1 MYLSATFFIYMKV
14 LIKQATIV
22 HTASP
27 FNGQLKDIFI
37 QDGMIQSIADKI
49 SEKADQVIE
58 QEGLH
63 VSIGWLDVFSQFCD
77 PGYEYRETLETG
89 AKAAAAGGFTDVLVL
104 PNTNPVVHTK
114 SQVEYIIQKSKG
126 LVANIHPLGAV
137 TKNAA
142 GTELAEMY
150 DMKQSGAVAFTDGI
164 NSIQSPGLLLKAL
177 QYVLA
182 FDGII
187 VQVADDKTISPQGLI
202 NEGIIST
209 QLGLP
214 GKPAIAEEIMI
225 ARDIELLKYTGS
237 KIHFTG
243 ISTKKGIELINKAKA
258 DGWQVSFSVTPY
270 HAIFCDEDLQE
281 YDTNLKVNPPLRTRE
296 DMLAVRAA
304 ILHGEADAIA
314 SHHIPQNYDSKVCE
328 FEYAKYGMIGLET
341 LFGVIWPMV
350 SVGSAQDLGEWAT
363 GNNQSAIELLV
374 EKLSIAP
381 RKIFGLDLPEIKE
394 GVTATLTLF
403 NPTAEFIFDEKMIA
417 SKSKNTP
424 FVGMQLKGKVIGI
437 INDNNI
443 YLN

>member
-1 MYLSATFFIYMKV
+1 MKV
-14 LIKQATIV
+14 LIKQATII
-22 HTASP
+22 HSSSP
-27 FNGQLKDIFI
+27 FNGQQKDIFI
-37 QDGMIQSIADKI
+37 QDGIIQLIEDQI
-49 SEKADQVIE
+49 SETADVYIE
-58 QEGLH
+58 QVGLH
-63 VSIGWLDVFSQFCD
+63 VSIGWMDIYSHFCD
-77 PGYEYRETLETG
+77 PGYEFRETLETG
-89 AKAAAAGGFTDVLVL
+89 AMAAATGGFTDVLVL

-114 SQVEYIIQKSKG
+114 SQVEYIIQKSKE

-142 GTELAEMY
+142 GAELAEMY
-150 DMKQSGAVAFTDGI
+150 DMKQSGATAFTDGS

-182 FDGII
+182 FDGTIL
-187 VQVADDKTISPQGLI
+187 QVADDKSINPQGLM

-225 ARDIELLKYTGS
+225 ARDIELVKYTES

-243 ISTKKGIELINKAKA
+243 ISTKKGIELINNAKA
-258 DGWQVSFSVTPY
+258 DGLQVSFSVTPY
-270 HAIFCDEDLQE
+270 HAVFCDEDLLE

-304 ILHGEADAIA
+304 ILSGEADAIA

-341 LFGVIWPMV
+341 LFGVVWSMV
-350 SVGSAQDLGEWAT
+350 SLGSAQDLGKRAT
-363 GNNQSAIELLV
+363 VNNQSPIDYLI
-374 EKLSIAP
+374 EKLTVSP
-381 RKIFGLDLPEIKE
+381 RKIFGLDVPEIKE
-394 GVTATLTLF
+394 GVPASLTLF
-403 NPTAEFIFDEKMIA
+403 NPATEFVFDETMIA

-424 FVGMQLKGKVIGI
+424 FIGRPLKGKVIGI
-437 INDNNI
+437 VNGNKIH
-443 YLN
+443 LN

>member
-1 MYLSATFFIYMKV
+1 MKV

-22 HTASP
+22 HSSSP
-27 FNGQLKDIFI
+27 FNRQQKDIFI
-37 QDGMIQSIADKI
+37 QDGIIQLIADQI
-49 SEKADQVIE
+49 SETADQVIE
-58 QEGLH
+58 QAGLH
-63 VSIGWLDVFSQFCD
+63 VSIGWMDIYSHFCD

-89 AKAAAAGGFTDVLVL
+89 AMAAATGGFTDVLVL

-114 SQVEYIIQKSKG
+114 SQVEYVIQKSKG

-142 GTELAEMY
+142 GAELAEMY
-150 DMKQSGAVAFTDGI
+150 DMKQSGAVAFTDGT

-182 FDGII
+182 FDGTIL
-187 VQVADDKTISPQGLI
+187 QVADDKTINPQGLM

-225 ARDIELLKYTGS
+225 ARDIELVKYTGS

-243 ISTKKGIELINKAKA
+243 ISTKRGIELINKAKA
-258 DGWQVSFSVTPY
+258 DGLQVSFSVTPY
-270 HAIFCDEDLQE
+270 HAVFCDEDLKE

-304 ILHGEADAIA
+304 ILSGEADAIA

-328 FEYAKYGMIGLET
+328 FEYANYGMIGLET
-341 LFGVIWPMV
+341 LFGVVWSMV
-350 SVGSAQDLGEWAT
+350 AFGSAQDLGEWAT
-363 GNNQSAIELLV
+363 GNNQSAMEYLI
-374 EKLSIAP
+374 EKLTISP
-381 RKIFGLDLPEIKE
+381 RKIFGLEVPEIKE
-394 GVTATLTLF
+394 GVTASLTLF
-403 NPTAEFIFDEKMIA
+403 NPATEFVFDETIIA

-424 FVGMQLKGKVIGI
+424 FIGRSLKGKVIGI
-437 INDNNI
+437 INGNKI
-443 YLN
+443 HLN

>member
-1 MYLSATFFIYMKV
+1 MKV
-14 LIKQATIV
+14 LIKQATII
-22 HTASP
+22 HSSSP
-27 FNGQLKDIFI
+27 FNGQQKDIFI
-37 QDGMIQSIADKI
+37 QDGIIQLIKDQI
-49 SEKADQVIE
+49 SETADVYIE
-58 QEGLH
+58 QVGLH
-63 VSIGWLDVFSQFCD
+63 VSIGWMDIYSHFCD
-77 PGYEYRETLETG
+77 PGYEFRETLETG
-89 AKAAAAGGFTDVLVL
+89 AMAAATGGFTDVLVL
-104 PNTNPVVHTK
+104 PNTNPVVHAK
-114 SQVEYIIQKSKG
+114 SQVEYVIQKSKE

-142 GTELAEMY
+142 GAELAEMY
-150 DMKQSGAVAFTDGI
+150 DMKQSGATAFTDGS

-182 FDGII
+182 FDGTIL
-187 VQVADDKTISPQGLI
+187 QVADDKSINPQGLM

-225 ARDIELLKYTGS
+225 ARDIELVKYTES

-258 DGWQVSFSVTPY
+258 DGLQVSFSVTPY
-270 HAIFCDEDLQE
+270 HAVFCDEDLLE

-304 ILHGEADAIA
+304 ILSGEADAIA

-341 LFGVIWPMV
+341 LFGVVWSMV
-350 SVGSAQDLGEWAT
+350 SLGSAQDFGESAT
-363 GNNQSAIELLV
+363 GNNQSAIDYLI
-374 EKLSIAP
+374 EKLTVSP
-381 RKIFGLDLPEIKE
+381 RKIFGLDVPEIKE
-394 GVTATLTLF
+394 GVTASLTLF
-403 NPTAEFIFDEKMIA
+403 NPATEFVFDETMIA

-424 FVGMQLKGKVIGI
+424 FIGRPLKGKVIGI
-437 INDNNI
+437 VNGNKIH
-443 YLN
+443 LN